1 MFNLF
6 RSIVYVFVL
15 AAVVSLTFNL
25 LTFTVVKPVSQ
36 GIVAPAA
43 DGETASRTNSHDQQI
58 IWLHFALAAALLVLV
73 GLLPASA
80 RTVEVGLMAAVP
92 FVLAGSSPL
101 SLISSSL
108 QSSIPSPMLL
118 VTYALITAGVLWVG
132 LRKFKNTEG

>member
-43 DGETASRTNSHDQQI
+43 DGETASRTNSHDQQ
-58 IWLHFALAAALLVLV
+58 
-73 GLLPASA
+73 SA